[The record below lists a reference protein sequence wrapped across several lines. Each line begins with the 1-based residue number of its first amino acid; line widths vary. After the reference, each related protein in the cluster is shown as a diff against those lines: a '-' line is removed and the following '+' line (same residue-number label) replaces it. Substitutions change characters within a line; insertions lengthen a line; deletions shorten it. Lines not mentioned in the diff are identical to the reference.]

1 VKICLITSRLP
12 PNRCGVG
19 DYSVQLGNALTA
31 RGNEVVL
38 LTARDQAS
46 VVPGSAFSVRNTLP
60 GFGIR
65 SAPTLWREINSLEP
79 DVILV
84 QWVPFLYSR
93 TGTNLSFPL
102 TIAALAARGFRV
114 RVMVHEPWVRFIWW
128 SYFLTGPVQRLA
140 LGILATASQKVSV
153 SISPWR
159 ELLRSRLPWKRSDI
173 DYVPVGSNIPFV
185 RVPSPGAFRSKAG
198 IPDDAI
204 VLAMFSLHG
213 AAKAFSYVESAW
225 RTVTS
230 RMDGHRFHLV
240 LIGASA
246 EEAERLLPEAAVHA
260 RCHVTGPLPAA
271 DVSAWLQSVDL
282 LLAPFSD
289 GMTTRRTTV
298 MAAMAHGVPVVSTRG
313 RLTDPELFD
322 RSPLV
327 LTDLDA
333 DMFARAVVALID
345 DPARRIALAG
355 ATRAFYDRHFSWT
368 DISQQLIPEVEAAA
382 AAIPAPR
389 ALKRGA

>member
-1 VKICLITSRLP
+1 MRICLITSRLP
-12 PNRCGVG
+12 PIRCGVG

-31 RGNEVVL
+31 RGDEVVL
-38 LTARDQAS
+38 LTTHDQAP
-46 VVPGSAFSVRNTLP
+46 VVAGAAFSVRNTLP
-60 GFGIR
+60 SWGVRGVTKI
-65 SAPTLWREINSLEP
+65 WREINTLKP

-114 RVMVHEPWVRFIWW
+114 QVMVHEPWVRFIWW

-140 LGILATASQKVSV
+140 LGILATASRKVSV
-153 SISPWR
+153 SITPWR
-159 ELLRSRLPWKRSDI
+159 DLLRSRLPWKRDDI
-173 DYVPVGSNIPFV
+173 DYVPVGSNIPLV
-185 RVPSPGAFRSKAG
+185 RVPSRTAFRAKAG
-198 IPDDAI
+198 IPDDAV

-230 RMDGHRFHLV
+230 RADGRRFHLV
-240 LIGASA
+240 LVGASA
-246 EEAERLLPEAAVHA
+246 EEAARLLPEAAAHP
-260 RCHVTGPLPAA
+260 RCIVTGPLPAA
-271 DVSAWLQSVDL
+271 DVSAWLQSIDV

-298 MAAMAHGVPVVSTRG
+298 MAAMAHGVPVVTTRG
-313 RLTDPELFD
+313 RLTDPDLFD
-322 RSPLV
+322 RSPL
-327 LTDLDA
+327 LLADLDA
-333 DMFARAVVALID
+333 DVFAGSVVALID
-345 DPARRIALAG
+345 DPARRTALGG
-355 ATRAFYDRHFSWT
+355 ATRAFYERHFSWA
-368 DISQQLIPEVEAAA
+368 DISQQLIPEPETTAAA
-382 AAIPAPR
+382 PEPR